1 MEQPGAYIA
10 RRDLTL
16 RGTIHPEG
24 HAVHVQSQSNTSHV
38 ISKDRKLEPFV

>member
-10 RRDLTL
+10 RRGLAL

-24 HAVHVQSQSNTSHV
+24 HAVHVQYQSNASHV
-38 ISKDRKLEPFV
+38 IRKGRKLEPCA